1 MPSPLVNAAAAERR
15 VEIISFGRRGA
26 AGENERADDGCGDE
40 NRHAHE
46 RQKNAT
52 KIPTRRRFRR
62 LRPIS
67 AKFK

>member
-1 MPSPLVNAAAAERR
+1 MPRSLVNAASTERR
-15 VEIISFGRRGA
+15 VEIIDFGRRGA
-26 AGENERADDGCGDE
+26 TGENKIANGCGNE